1 MEFCA
6 FFRRP
11 VWCFWLIV
19 VFLGLFVTQG
29 SFASETLNL
38 TILHMNDPHAHYV
51 PKKEKE
57 SAMGG
62 FGKALTVMNQVR
74 AANAEQGKETL
85 TFMAGDLLTGTPFSA
100 VFKGSLGVELMNVMG
115 FTAMAVGNH
124 EFDYGQE
131 NLMKNL
137 LPKMGFPLL
146 SANIRT
152 SKGDRVFEAS
162 ITKKFPKSDTRVII
176 FGLTTKDTPVT
187 THPRNVEGLIFEDPI
202 KAAKEIV
209 KDTADSDLV
218 IALTHIG
225 VDQDVKL
232 AEAVPEIDVIVGG
245 HTHTNLP
252 QPLKVGNT
260 LIVQADAY
268 SEYVGK
274 LDLEVSGGNVVKYH
288 GELMALGPDIKEDP
302 QITAII
308 EEHQKVFGPEMRRPI
323 GKAEIFL
330 DGSKRSV
337 RSDRTTNLG
346 SILSYLMAEYAKTD
360 VALINGGSIRESIN
374 EGPITLMD
382 IYTVLPFSNIVVK
395 MTLSGEELR
404 SVLQRS
410 VELEPGSGGK
420 LQIHGIDY
428 SVGNGAVKIASV
440 GGKPFKPSSE
450 YSVAISDFLAAGGD
464 GYAVFK
470 ENGRNRFNYEKQVSE
485 LFIDFVQTGQPI
497 TAAGIEK
504 LK

>member
-1 MEFCA
+1 MEFRA

-11 VWCFWLIV
+11 VLRLWLIV
-19 VFLGLFVTQG
+19 LFLGLFVTQG

-38 TILHMNDPHAHYV
+38 TILHMNDPHGHYL

-57 SAMGG
+57 GATGG

-137 LPKMGFPLL
+137 LPKMEFPLL
-146 SANIRT
+146 SANIKT
-152 SKGDRVFEAS
+152 LKGEQIFKPS
-162 ITKKFPKSDTRVII
+162 IVKKFPEGNARIII

-202 KAAKEIV
+202 QIAKEIV

-252 QPLKVGNT
+252 QPLKIGNT

-274 LDLEVSGGNVVKYH
+274 LDLEVSGGNIVKYH
-288 GELMALGPDIKEDP
+288 GELLALGPDIKEDP
-302 QITAII
+302 QVTAII
-308 EEHQKVFGPEMRRPI
+308 DERQKVFGPEMQRPI
-323 GKAEIFL
+323 GKTEIFL
-330 DGSKRSV
+330 DGSMRSV
-337 RSDRTTNLG
+337 RSDQTTNLG

-360 VALINGGSIRESIN
+360 AAVINGGSIRESIN
-374 EGPITLMD
+374 EGPITLTD

-395 MTLSGEELR
+395 MNLSGEELR
-404 SVLQRS
+404 SVLQKS
-410 VELEPGSGGK
+410 VELKPGSGGK
-420 LQIHGIDY
+420 LQVHGIDY
-428 SVGNGAVKIASV
+428 SVDNGTVKISSV
-440 GGKPFKPSSE
+440 GGKQFQPGSE
-450 YSVAISDFLAAGGD
+450 YSIAISDFLAAGGD
-464 GYAVFK
+464 GYALFK

-485 LFIDFVQTGQPI
+485 LFIDFVQKGQPI
-497 TAAGIEK
+497 TAAQIEK